1 MTESTEKE
9 LQYIQFG
16 PSDERGV
23 SDSKK
28 AILLKR

>member
-9 LQYIQFG
+9 LQYIQVG
-16 PSDERGV
+16 PSNEREIT
-23 SDSKK
+23 DSKY